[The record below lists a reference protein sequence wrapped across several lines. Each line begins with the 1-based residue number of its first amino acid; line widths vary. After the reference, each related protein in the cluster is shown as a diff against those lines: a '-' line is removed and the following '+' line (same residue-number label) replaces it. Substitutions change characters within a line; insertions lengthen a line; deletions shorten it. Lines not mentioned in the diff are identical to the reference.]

1 MRDSQSLSE
10 VDLERIER
18 VGDAEAIPHLVS
30 AIRQNQHDLDGLRL
44 SLDVAR
50 RDREELRSA
59 LVSAHAEIARLRG
72 EGPAD
77 TRGREGAG

>member
-1 MRDSQSLSE
+1 MRDSQFLSE
-10 VDLERIER
+10 AELEQIER

-30 AIRQNQHDLDGLRL
+30 AIRQSQHDVDGLRL

-59 LVSAHAEIARLRG
+59 LLSAHAEIARLRG
-72 EGPAD
+72 EPALD
-77 TRGREGAG
+77 PRGGEGVE